1 MSLPIISITDSS
13 SIDLQPWLL
22 VRTVSGS
29 QIEVSLWSIDQ
40 VGMSMAIFSSLE
52 RAEQYRSGVLSDRSD
67 DASSDREDK
76 AWKSIQP
83 TELELGQIMVAHY
96 RAGVKWLVLDPSE
109 QSAKRVF
116 SMPEVLKALRT
127 QLAAQA

>member
-1 MSLPIISITDSS
+1 
-13 SIDLQPWLL
+13 
-22 VRTVSGS
+22 
-29 QIEVSLWSIDQ
+29 
-40 VGMSMAIFSSLE
+40 MSMAIFSSLE